1 MSLNRTLDRFLTEI
15 RREARRNPAFA
26 ERLDG
31 VFRAHRSLR
40 EASEEDLGT
49 IVAQT
54 QTQTQTETETE
65 TATETEAAPAPAALP
80 NPVGLLQ
87 KEGEAALRAV
97 LDAKGVSA
105 EALRGLIAEHNLDP
119 AGQAEGAL
127 KPALIDLIAAS
138 AQRRIDRDKKLFD
151 Y

>member
-1 MSLNRTLDRFLTEI
+1 MSLSRTLDRFLTEI

-31 VFRAHRSLR
+31 VFRAHRSFR
-40 EASEEDLGT
+40 DVSEEVLAAVIDE
-49 IVAQT
+49 A
-54 QTQTQTETETE
+54 EAE
-65 TATETEAAPAPAALP
+65 ATPPPKALP

-87 KEGEAALRAV
+87 KEGEAALRAL

-127 KPALIDLIAAS
+127 KPALIDLIAAA

>member
-54 QTQTQTETETE
+54 QTETESE

>member
-49 IVAQT
+49 IVA
-54 QTQTQTETETE
+54 QTQTETETE